1 LRECGFEVTTAP
13 HARPQPGDVLVIW
26 NRYGHYEA
34 VANAYER
41 AGATVLVAENGYVGS
56 DEEGRQLYAI
66 SRSQHNG
73 AGTWEVESGDRWSRL
88 NIELKPWRSGGSFIL
103 VLPQRG
109 IGSRE
114 IAMPAAWLAGVVSR
128 LGQQTK
134 RAVRIRQHPGKLP
147 HPPLEP
153 DLADCF
159 AAVTWG
165 SGAAIKAIIAGV
177 PVFHEFSRWIGAP
190 AAKFGAA
197 NLEQPFVG
205 DRLPMLRR
213 LAYAQ
218 WSVAEIER
226 GEPFALLLGAT

>member
-1 LRECGFEVTTAP
+1 
-13 HARPQPGDVLVIW
+13 
-26 NRYGHYEA
+26 
-34 VANAYER
+34 
-41 AGATVLVAENGYVGS
+41 
-56 DEEGRQLYAI
+56 
-66 SRSQHNG
+66 
-73 AGTWEVESGDRWSRL
+73 
-88 NIELKPWRSGGSFIL
+88 
-103 VLPQRG
+103 
-109 IGSRE
+109 
-114 IAMPAAWLAGVVSR
+114 
-128 LGQQTK
+128 
-134 RAVRIRQHPGKLP
+134 
-147 HPPLEP
+147 
-153 DLADCF
+153 LADCF